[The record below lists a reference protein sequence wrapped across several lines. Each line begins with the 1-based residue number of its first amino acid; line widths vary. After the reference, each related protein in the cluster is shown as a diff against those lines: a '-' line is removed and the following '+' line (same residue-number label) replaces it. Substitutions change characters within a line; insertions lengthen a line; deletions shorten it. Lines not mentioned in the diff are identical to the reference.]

1 MKWLQWAI
9 DNAFTLI
16 IIGGVLAQ
24 MLQAFMKKKG
34 GGEAPTAGDQP
45 REYEFEDPELA
56 ERTRKIREDIQ
67 RRIAQ
72 RQREGGAEEIPSPAE
87 FEEPPP
93 VIREVVVT
101 APEPPVKPARAATR
115 LDAERQAEILE
126 QQATWEAQLKEA
138 KQLKESAAKRSEF
151 ERATADH
158 STAQRVAVRSTVLDD
173 LKSPEALRRAFILRE
188 VLGPPVALRK

>member
-24 MLQAFMKKKG
+24 MLQAVMKKKDG
-34 GGEAPTAGDQP
+34 GGAPPAGEQP

-72 RQREGGAEEIPSPAE
+72 RQRGAGQEMPEPVE
-87 FEEPPP
+87 FDDPPP
-93 VIREVVVT
+93 VIREVVV
-101 APEPPVKPARAATR
+101 ASPEPPARAVRAATR

-126 QQATWEAQLKEA
+126 QQATWEAKLQEA
-138 KQLKESAAKRSEF
+138 KQLKESAAKRTEF
-151 ERATADH
+151 EMATADH
-158 STAQRVAVRSTVLDD
+158 SAAKRVAVRSTVLGD
-173 LKSPEALRRAFILRE
+173 LRSPDALRRAFILRE
-188 VLGPPVALRK
+188 VLGPPVALR